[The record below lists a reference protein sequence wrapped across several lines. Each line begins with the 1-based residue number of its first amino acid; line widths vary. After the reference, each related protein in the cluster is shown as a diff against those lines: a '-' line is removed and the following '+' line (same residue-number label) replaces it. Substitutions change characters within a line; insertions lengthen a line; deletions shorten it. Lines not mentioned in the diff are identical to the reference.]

1 MALAHEALSPSGKP
15 PSTTRE
21 RDNDNDYGHG
31 LDHNQLPGRS
41 SSDTEAEA
49 EAQDGVKAI
58 EAISMTWT
66 KWGLI
71 AAYFSIF
78 LMAFTTSLEGQVTYS
93 VVAFATSSF
102 GEHSLISTVYT
113 IQGVVNAVIKPP
125 MAKIADVFGRLEA
138 FTFCILLYV
147 LGYIQMA
154 ASNNIETFASA
165 QIFYS
170 AGSQGLAT
178 LQQIFIADTSDMP
191 NRALFSSLPDTPFLV
206 TIWIGPLIGTAI
218 QLSSTWRWAYGM
230 WAIILPVT
238 FLPLALTLFLN
249 SRRAKKTGVITPRSK
264 SFSPKGIVR
273 TIWVDLDLL
282 GMILLSAAFGM
293 ILVPLTIVAVTPGGW
308 QSPMIIGVVVGGF
321 AALVLFL
328 LWESWARFV
337 PYPLIPLGLLRSRT
351 FSAGCGI
358 GFFYFMA
365 FYLSVQPYFNSYLL
379 VVQNMD
385 ITTAGYVTQTFSFTS
400 TVASVIISL
409 VIKYTKH
416 YKYYVVTGA
425 LIYLLGMGLMIRY
438 RTAGASVATLVGTQI
453 VIGIGGG
460 MLNVPAQ
467 LGIQASASHQQVG
480 VATAVFL
487 TLVSIGGAVGSAI
500 SGAVWGQL
508 LPGKLAAY
516 LQPLGIE
523 ASAAAAIYGDIKIAS
538 GASGTYPYGSPARDA
553 INRAYDETMNTL
565 LTIAACVCVPIV
577 VLALLMRNY
586 NLDEMNQ
593 HVKGRVIGG
602 EVGAGEKKV
611 ILDRARVLVHL
622 GCESLVR
629 LLRQHAIHGAAEHH
643 VPRALGVA
651 DRLCLGAVCD
661 LGDLLEPDPLGLRRR
676 ERGFRLGLSQLP
688 LLPELAHVAVGCARV

>member
-1 MALAHEALSPSGKP
+1 MASHAAIPGHDKHDGVGPGSPARRRS
-15 PSTTRE
+15 
-21 RDNDNDYGHG
+21 NDYGQSTSPNAG
-31 LDHNQLPGRS
+31 GDLEQPSLS
-41 SSDTEAEA
+41 SAEVSGG
-49 EAQDGVKAI
+49 QDGVKAI

-93 VVAFATSSF
+93 VVAFATSAF

-138 FTFCILLYV
+138 FTLCILLYV

-154 ASNNIETFASA
+154 VSNNVETFASA

-218 QLSSTWRWAYGM
+218 RLSSTWRWAYGM

-238 FLPLALTLFLN
+238 FLPLAVTLFLN
-249 SRRAKKTGVITPRSK
+249 SRRARKLGLMAPGTK
-264 SFSPKGIVR
+264 SFSVKGVAR

-308 QSPMIIGVVVGGF
+308 QSPMIIGVIVGGF
-321 AALVLFL
+321 VSLVLFL

-337 PYPLIPLGLLRSRT
+337 PYPLIPLGLLKSRT

-379 VVQNMD
+379 VVHNQSA
-385 ITTAGYVTQTFSFTS
+385 ITAGYITQTFSFTS
-400 TVASVIISL
+400 TVASVVISII
-409 VIKYTKH
+409 IKYTKH
-416 YKYYVVTGA
+416 YKYYVVAGS
-425 LIYLLGMGLMIRY
+425 LIYLLGMGLMVRY
-438 RTAGASVATLVGTQI
+438 RTQDATVGTLVGTQI

-467 LGIQASASHQQVG
+467 LGVQASASHQQVG

-508 LPGKLAAY
+508 LPAKLAAY
-516 LQPLGIE
+516 LPDGVKDQAGT
-523 ASAAAAIYGDIKIAS
+523 IYGS
-538 GASGTYPYGSPARDA
+538 VNVASGTWAPGTPERDA

-565 LTIAACVCVPIV
+565 LTIACCICVPVV
-577 VLALLMRNY
+577 VLGLLMRNY
-586 NLDEMNQ
+586 KLDQMDQ
-593 HVKGRVIGG
+593 GVKGRVIGG
-602 EVGAGEKKV
+602 EVSADEKKRIGDGQHHGGV
-611 ILDRARVLVHL
+611 TADVEGRMHADGGGRRSLRGRGGPRSWFRGRA
-622 GCESLVR
+622 
-629 LLRQHAIHGAAEHH
+629 
-643 VPRALGVA
+643 VA
-651 DRLCLGAVCD
+651 D
-661 LGDLLEPDPLGLRRR
+661 
-676 ERGFRLGLSQLP
+676 
-688 LLPELAHVAVGCARV
+688 